1 MADTLF
7 ETARLGCRKMVR
19 SDLAALYEVYSDPLA
34 MRWVGDGSAI
44 SRPECEDWL
53 ARTLDNYARRGY
65 GMFALVEHATG
76 EVIGFA
82 GLVHPGEQLEAE
94 IKYAFLRSYWGQGF
108 ASEIVRALLEAAHDQ
123 FGLDRVI
130 ATVAPEN
137 RASQRV
143 LEKAGAVDV
152 GLQPGDEL
160 AGTRR
165 YEWRSARTGELSVSS
180 AT

>member
-1 MADTLF
+1 MVDTLF
-7 ETARLGCRKMVR
+7 ETARLGCRHLDE

-34 MRWVGDGSAI
+34 MRWVGDGSPI
-44 SRPECEDWL
+44 SRPECKAWL
-53 ARTLDNYARRGY
+53 TRTLENYANRGY

-76 EVIGFA
+76 QVIGFA
-82 GLVHPGEQLEAE
+82 GLVHPDDQAEAE

-108 ASEIVRALLEAAHDQ
+108 ASEIVRALLEAAQNQ
-123 FGLDRVI
+123 FGLDLVI

-152 GLQPGDEL
+152 GLQPGEEL